1 MVMAEEI
8 INQTA
13 GGTEMDISDILMLI
27 SIIINCVAILIA
39 PIISIHISQKLQD
52 RDKKRQD
59 KLDVFKTLMTCR
71 IYGWTPQSVNALNII
86 NVVFA
91 DEPDVIE
98 QWNKYYK
105 ALWVNNP
112 DDKQLQT
119 IKEEQE
125 TLLLTMAKVLGYKD
139 QITLQTIQ
147 KPYMPAGM
155 SIMIEQENKYR
166 DDQSQ
171 AMSLF
176 VSMLKNQNGGN
187 TNGQNENGIRKP
199 NGRKHK

>member
-1 MVMAEEI
+1 M
-8 INQTA
+8 N
-13 GGTEMDISDILMLI
+13 
-27 SIIINCVAILIA
+27 N
-39 PIISIHISQKLQD
+39 
-52 RDKKRQD
+52 KKRQD